1 MKLNQRM
8 PIQSGF
14 TNSNNRMY
22 NNNNNLNGQNRINM
36 ITKSKSKNAFDF

>member
-36 ITKSKSKNAFDF
+36 INNNF